1 MLLRPLQLAA
11 FAFLIPVSLATSV
24 PAEAK
29 EPLHLVV
36 MDPLSEPLSCDC
48 VQGYAQRKYALLGT
62 YLTKELGR
70 KVVVTWHESLSEA
83 VKETGG
89 QFDLVIGKHSVV
101 LHDAKEL
108 KKEVTPIARLTG
120 KTGEVSQQGLIVV
133 RADDAAESVQ
143 DLAGYQVFFGPEEAD
158 EKSAAPRKLLKLA
171 DVKLSGEKVYGACS
185 EAAVALMKL
194 PKDAKAAAV
203 ISSYAEPLLEGCG
216 SIQKGDLR
224 VLARTSDVPFITAF
238 VRADLPNELI
248 SRLNESLQLVATNPA
263 LLVGLETLVGFEPWK
278 DDEAASKSKTPAA
291 AIKKKAALN

>member
-1 MLLRPLQLAA
+1 MRPRLHKLAVLALWLPALLLSWA
-11 FAFLIPVSLATSV
+11 PVH
-24 PAEAK
+24 AK
-29 EPLHLVV
+29 EPLHLIV

-48 VQGYAQRKYALLGT
+48 VQGYAQRKYALLGN

-83 VKETGG
+83 VKETDGK
-89 QFDLVIGKHSVV
+89 FDLVIGKHSVV

-108 KKEVTPIARLTG
+108 KAKVRPIARLTG

-133 RADDAAESVQ
+133 RADDAAQAVQ
-143 DLAGYQVFFGPEEAD
+143 DLAGYEVFFGPEEAE
-158 EKSAAPRKLLKLA
+158 EKSAAPKKLLESS
-171 DVKLSGEKVYGACS
+171 DVKLAGSKVYGACS

-224 VLARTSDVPFITAF
+224 VLARTDDVPFITAF
-238 VRADLPNELI
+238 VKADLPKDVVAQLD
-248 SRLNESLQLVATNPA
+248 ESLQMVATDPK

-278 DDEAASKSKTPAA
+278 DDSAESKTETTSGDL
-291 AIKKKAALN
+291 KKKAALN